1 MVRLRIRSALTELT
15 VFLSDVTGL
24 RVLHAVLEASGPAL
38 YLRGSA
44 PRIKQMFFL
53 RDTTGSHVC
62 LYVVARNSINRFH
75 FINATP
81 IGLAA

>member
-44 PRIKQMFFL
+44 PRYKANVFSSGH
-53 RDTTGSHVC
+53 DC